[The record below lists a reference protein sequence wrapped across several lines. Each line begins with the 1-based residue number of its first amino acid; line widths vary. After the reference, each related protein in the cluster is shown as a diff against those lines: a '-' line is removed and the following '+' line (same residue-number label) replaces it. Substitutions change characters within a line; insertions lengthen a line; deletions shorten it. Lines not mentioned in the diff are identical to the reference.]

1 MHELKHPE
9 HNCIVTVGDSAVL
22 SFLNL
27 RWGKWDENIQ
37 DIGKSLFSST
47 RLNDDGKEVW
57 VLTHLCSEL
66 RVSICSADTKNVP

>member
-1 MHELKHPE
+1 MRELKHPE

-27 RWGKWDENIQ
+27 PWGKWDKNIQ

-47 RLNDDGKEVW
+47 RLNDDGKEV
-57 VLTHLCSEL
+57 
-66 RVSICSADTKNVP
+66 